1 MSGKPVFL
9 DQDLLVAYVD
19 GELEPEQRAAVE
31 AALLHDAEAWEAVR
45 LLRLSGEAAARAF
58 ADVVDEPVPARLIA
72 AAADRSKIADGAGRR
87 PKVRWTS
94 GRWAVPLAASLAALA
109 IGLGAGY
116 GLRGLEA
123 TPDQSSP
130 GTYAP
135 AAASTSDPLA
145 ARFESALVAALEKGS
160 EGQSFTYES
169 QNVGHGSVE
178 LGRTFTTGFGWDC
191 REFHREETRAGDRRR
206 DNGLA
211 CRDLDRG
218 WTVMILPAAG

>member
-1 MSGKPVFL
+1 MSKKPIVL

-19 GELEPEQRAAVE
+19 GELEPERRAAVE

-45 LLRLSGEAAARAF
+45 LLRLSGDAAARAF

-72 AAADRSKIADGAGRR
+72 AAADRSKIANGATGRA
-87 PKVRWTS
+87 KVRWIS
-94 GRWAVPLAASLAALA
+94 ARWAVPLAASLAALA

-123 TPDQSSP
+123 PPEGPSA

-135 AAASTSDPLA
+135 AADSTSDPLA
-145 ARFESALVAALEKGS
+145 ARFESVLVGALEKGS
-160 EGQSFTYES
+160 AGQSFTYES
-169 QNVGHGSVE
+169 QDVGHGSVK
-178 LGRTFTTGFGWDC
+178 LGRTFTTGFGSDC
-191 REFHREETRAGDRRR
+191 REFRREETRAGDLRR

-211 CRDLDRG
+211 CRGLDKG